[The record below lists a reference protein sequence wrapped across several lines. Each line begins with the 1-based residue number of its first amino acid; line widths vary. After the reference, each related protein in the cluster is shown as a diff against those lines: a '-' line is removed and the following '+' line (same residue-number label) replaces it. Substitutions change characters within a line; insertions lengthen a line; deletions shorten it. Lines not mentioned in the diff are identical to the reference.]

1 MALKLKVSKCNAMM
15 LALVLP
21 PHKDFFYIRPCT
33 KVKLSHTPTITVHIN
48 DSVAIKTSF

>member
-21 PHKDFFYIRPCT
+21 PHKDFFYIRP